1 MTTRRFVLLIML
13 PACILTAWAIA
24 EVGKGLA
31 RQAHEARR
39 AAIARAMHEEREEPN
54 PRLTGPSGRP
64 VAQECAMLEGE

>member
-1 MTTRRFVLLIML
+1 MTARRFVLLIML

-39 AAIARAMHEEREEPN
+39 AAIAAAMHEEREEVEDTEYQSG
-54 PRLTGPSGRP
+54 TGCER
-64 VAQECAMLEGE
+64 